1 MKKTGILQP
10 ELARVIACM
19 GHGDL
24 LCVADAGLP
33 IPVGVERIDLGVAPG
48 LPPFLPVLEA
58 VLGELLVEKAVVAG
72 EILTDSPA
80 MHREISRR
88 LGTVPI
94 QTVPHEQFKKLVG
107 GCRAVVRTG
116 EFTHYSNVILTAG
129 VVF

>member
-1 MKKTGILQP
+1 
-10 ELARVIACM
+10 M
-19 GHGDL
+19 GT
-24 LCVADAGLP
+24 CCASP
-33 IPVGVERIDLGVAPG
+33 TPVCPYRRAWSGSTWPWAPG
-48 LPPFLPVLEA
+48 LPAFLPVLEA
-58 VLGELLVEKAVVAG
+58 VLGELLVEKAVVAE

-80 MHREISRR
+80 MHREITRR